1 MKSASHA
8 AVTLGVARLLA
19 LIVLAIA
26 VTAFVGW
33 ALVWAAF
40 SSAHGKNWDRDEVL
54 TEEGKIR
61 NEYLSR
67 AGALPTY
74 RDGQPTGA
82 FYHGNCC
89 GFADAYEADDMF
101 VDEAGNLFAVLTCN
115 DPANCKE
122 VPGKEVC
129 GADEESG
136 QTVCNTVGAKVT
148 RPAGSRWLVPPDKVL
163 LNHDPV
169 NNTGHGWVY
178 ISPNATG
185 PDGLPFVLCWAA
197 PPGF

>member
-1 MKSASHA
+1 MTSEQVFWQRVG
-8 AVTLGVARLLA
+8 AVIGV
-19 LIVLAIA
+19 VLCIS
-26 VTAFVGW
+26 VDI
-33 ALVWAAF
+33 AF
-40 SSAHGKNWDRDEVL
+40 SMNWDRDEVL
-54 TEEGKIR
+54 SEQGKIR
-61 NEYLSR
+61 NDFLSK

-89 GFADAYEADDMF
+89 GFADAYEADDTF
-101 VDEAGNLFAVLTCN
+101 VDANGNTFAVLTCN
-115 DPANCKE
+115 DQENCKE

-129 GADEESG
+129 GQDEESG
-136 QTVCNTVGAKVT
+136 NKVCNNVGGKVS
-148 RPAGSRWLVPPDKVL
+148 RPPGSMWPVPPEKVL

-185 PDGLPFVLCWAA
+185 PDGRPAVLCWAA
-197 PPGF
+197 PPGA